1 MLGSIFG
8 YGPHFAISVSQVNP
22 LLLAAMGAE
31 HASEPSLEYEYY
43 LNQQEDLEE
52 ATRQKTLF

>member
-8 YGPHFAISVSQVNP
+8 YGPHFATSVSQVNP
-22 LLLAAMGAE
+22 LLLTAMGAE
-31 HASEPSLEYEYY
+31 HASEASLEYEYY

-52 ATRQKTLF
+52 ATREKTLF

>member
-22 LLLAAMGAE
+22 LLLAAMGAD

-43 LNQQEDLEE
+43 LNQQEELSRW
-52 ATRQKTLF
+52 T

>member
-8 YGPHFAISVSQVNP
+8 YGPHFAVSVSQVNP
-22 LLLAAMGAE
+22 LLLTARGAD

-43 LNQQEDLEE
+43 LNQHEDLEE